1 MRRSH
6 IAPVTLALTWLA
18 VVVAVVTSS
27 SPRLPWPLD
36 PILLLIFAVVSC
48 WAAWSFR
55 TWFRFSIVSEA
66 LLLLPFA
73 WAVMVLSAVTQQFA
87 EAIIPLFR
95 EQHALVLTAT
105 VILARSLVK
114 ATLVSLIV
122 VAPLVMVY
130 RRYAPVV
137 AMVLCIPVIALEATW
152 WPWST
157 HTTHTITSWLVGADL
172 VFLVAALVGFAG
184 LVSRRGMLAKSQ
196 IVASSNAP

>member
-130 RRYAPVV
+130 RRYAGVV
-137 AMVLCIPVIALEATW
+137 AMVLCIPVIALE
-152 WPWST
+152 WPRPT
-157 HTTHTITSWLVGADL
+157 HITHTITYWLVGADL

-184 LVSRRGMLAKSQ
+184 LVSRRGMLANSQ
-196 IVASSNAP
+196 VIASSNAP